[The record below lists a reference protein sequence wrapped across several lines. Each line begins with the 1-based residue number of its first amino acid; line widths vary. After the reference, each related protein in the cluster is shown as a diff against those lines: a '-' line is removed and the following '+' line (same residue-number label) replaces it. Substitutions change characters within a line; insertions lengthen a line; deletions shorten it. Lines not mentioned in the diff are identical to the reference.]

1 MSRPPHTALAKART
15 VHSKDRVRVKPS
27 APTEDLHTTYITPAP
42 STSATRD
49 ADLRKSTF
57 HEATFARESWW
68 TVSTLSTCGQHLGPI
83 SEINISTCGQHL
95 GGRSP
100 TSNINIS
107 VDPKPHPAGALAHSM
122 CRNVRPTIW
131 NLMSKPCWS
140 DLGVEWYDGDLT
152 VRVHVRSILSL
163 QYVTHTVILTSSFR
177 TFR

>member
-107 VDPKPHPAGALAHSM
+107 VDPKPHPAADPRLKVH
-122 CRNVRPTIW
+122 RPW
-131 NLMSKPCWS
+131 
-140 DLGVEWYDGDLT
+140 T
-152 VRVHVRSILSL
+152 VLLNNPGLIS
-163 QYVTHTVILTSSFR
+163 
-177 TFR
+177 

>member
-107 VDPKPHPAGALAHSM
+107 VDPKPHPAGALL
-122 CRNVRPTIW
+122 RPTTVVHCVLE
-131 NLMSKPCWS
+131 NRLQKPA
-140 DLGVEWYDGDLT
+140 
-152 VRVHVRSILSL
+152 
-163 QYVTHTVILTSSFR
+163 SSFLKIDSR
-177 TFR
+177 PGEPASQRVS

>member
-83 SEINISTCGQHL
+83 SEISISTCGQHL

-107 VDPKPHPAGALAHSM
+107 VDPKPHPAGALIVRQGGAQEHAQRCSAVTAH
-122 CRNVRPTIW
+122 RAEAAHLFQLDGAPI
-131 NLMSKPCWS
+131 SKM
-140 DLGVEWYDGDLT
+140 
-152 VRVHVRSILSL
+152 LSA
-163 QYVTHTVILTSSFR
+163 
-177 TFR
+177 